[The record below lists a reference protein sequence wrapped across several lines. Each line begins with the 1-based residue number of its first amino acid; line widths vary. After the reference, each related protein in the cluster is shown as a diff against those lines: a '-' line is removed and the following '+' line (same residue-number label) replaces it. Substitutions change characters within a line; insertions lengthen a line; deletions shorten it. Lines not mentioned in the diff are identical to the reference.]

1 MTLEGWVDIY
11 KMTRDSYSGWSLIYW
26 VVLQV
31 RMDPGAT
38 EWTCFAQ
45 QNGLVLRYFMYLSIT
60 DVSRFMLRT
69 GLVHY
74 GQDLLDSSA

>member
-31 RMDPGAT
+31 RMDP
-38 EWTCFAQ
+38 
-45 QNGLVLRYFMYLSIT
+45 
-60 DVSRFMLRT
+60 
-69 GLVHY
+69 
-74 GQDLLDSSA
+74 